1 LTTIDRW
8 STMHPLQ
15 LKPCGFIH
23 KPRRAATPLL
33 GDFWDDYNG
42 VAVSTV
48 SDVSL
53 IISVVWGSLAAH
65 FLVQTI
71 SSFASAC
78 IYMYGLLFSRA
89 KKRLNAS
96 FFGTALTQAVLF
108 AVLFVSGFWLVGLF
122 VEHPVP
128 VANWIAGFV
137 AFIVTFA
144 YYAVQVPDRIRAA
157 RMCAMKPLFAEFA
170 KARGMKAALKT
181 FH

>member
-1 LTTIDRW
+1 
-8 STMHPLQ
+8 MHPLQ

-23 KPRRAATPLL
+23 KHRRAATPLF
-33 GDFWDDYNG
+33 GDFPDDYNG
-42 VAVSTV
+42 VAVFFYFPSLTV
-48 SDVSL
+48 SDVSF
-53 IISVVWGSLAAH
+53 IISIVWGSLAAQ

-78 IYMYGLLFSRA
+78 IYVYGLLFSRV

-170 KARGMKAALKT
+170 KARGVEAALKT